1 MRPYRLI
8 FYFFKCYLDGVQ
20 YRIANSCG
28 RSFLFYTTFLT
39 LSDNPLKMLK
49 IRLIMWTEIDN

>member
-20 YRIANSCG
+20 YQSTAT
-28 RSFLFYTTFLT
+28 LFYVIF
-39 LSDNPLKMLK
+39 
-49 IRLIMWTEIDN
+49 IF